1 MKKKTLSEVFA
12 KLTSRLA
19 ILELYN
25 EVIDYDY
32 GVPVFSYSIK
42 EIETAI
48 FNYPPKEAI
57 KRVDICL
64 KKIFNLQNQK
74 EAIIGAVTVEQ
85 YNKEADEYFLVTSN
99 KEQEVKKELYES
111 IQTELLFYESK
122 LSILR
127 ESLELNSSLE
137 STSRSKKLQQ
147 LSIPPDELA
156 LDMRQFAL
164 LFSYLRD
171 QKVIQP
177 LPNERLASYMSLL
190 TGFESKIR
198 TTKGLGAIPKIK
210 SDKAVA
216 KKKKNETEYF
226 NLKSVKQVLQGI
238 IKQIDIDIKTEAQ
251 KR

>member
-1 MKKKTLSEVFA
+1 MKKQTLSEVFA
-12 KLTSRLA
+12 KLTSRLTT
-19 ILELYN
+19 LELYN

-64 KKIFNLQNQK
+64 KKILNLQNQK

-85 YNKEADEYFLVTSN
+85 YNEEADEHFLVTAD

-127 ESLELNSSLE
+127 ESLELNSLLE
-137 STSRSKKLQQ
+137 SNSRSKKLQQ
-147 LSIPPDELA
+147 LSILPDELA

-164 LFSYLRD
+164 LFNYLREY
-171 QKVIQP
+171 KVIQP
-177 LPNERLASYMSLL
+177 LKNDRLASYLSLL

-210 SDKAVA
+210 SDKVVNKT
-216 KKKKNETEYF
+216 KKGETEHY
-226 NLKSVKQVLQGI
+226 NLITVKQLLQKI
-238 IKQIDIDIKTEAQ
+238 INVIDSDIKAEN
-251 KR
+251 K